1 MKRCSGKVS
10 HLLVEF
16 RQNTSFGNN
25 WIYGLNILLR
35 VHIHMHYHKIIYIYG
50 RRLVSLF
57 ANSSKFKARW
67 RSMVRG
73 LSSEDAAIHRYD
85 DTQQI
90 AIQQQKL
97 WLRNPHFFK
106 QVRVSA
112 LALFKMTLHC
122 RSGSRFIIITLTL
135 PNKPASI
142 SHPSHAYIH
151 DDVRKYVYEWR

>member
-1 MKRCSGKVS
+1 MDLKYYY
-10 HLLVEF
+10 EY
-16 RQNTSFGNN
+16 
-25 WIYGLNILLR
+25 IYTCT
-35 VHIHMHYHKIIYIYG
+35 KIIYIYG

-122 RSGSRFIIITLTL
+122 RSGSSLEVMGMLQGKTIGDAFIVLDTFPL
-135 PNKPASI
+135 PVEGTETRVNAQAE
-142 SHPSHAYIH
+142 AYEYM
-151 DDVRKYVYEWR
+151 VEFVQTSRLAGRREYVIGW